1 MNRNGGSVNDIEDV
15 EAAEDL
21 LGNEEEE
28 EEAPERMDIV
38 LNKAVNAQFNEFIL
52 RSII

>member
-1 MNRNGGSVNDIEDV
+1 MNRKGGSVNDIEDV
-15 EAAEDL
+15 EGDEDL

-28 EEAPERMDIV
+28 EEAHERMDQV

>member
-1 MNRNGGSVNDIEDV
+1 MNRKGSLNDIEDV
-15 EAAEDL
+15 EDGEDL

-28 EEAPERMDIV
+28 APERMDQV